1 MVVSDLHLGAGGP
14 PGTAGEHFFHD
25 AAFAAFVDHLLVS
38 GPPPVL
44 VALGDLFDLSGS
56 NPGPVPAGPGLEER
70 RTVRRLERAAGGHPA
85 VFDALRRLLA
95 GGGRLEVVAGNHDQE
110 ITRPGARAWLEHT
123 LGASARV
130 RVHPWI
136 LYRPGLLYAEHG
148 SQYHDINALVAV
160 ARRLDSDDQAER
172 PLAAAL
178 GAAHGGRHSL
188 GALRRAA
195 ALAAAGARL
204 STAAV
209 ARERAAYRAGV
220 LPPLAAA
227 VGLPAE
233 VLGALDRLSE
243 TTAPAIAR
251 RLATRMVMWPAGRAV
266 RRARPVV
273 RPGDRSAYLR
283 RVVPHLDAT
292 LAGAGCGVPFYVF
305 GHTHFAEVAQLPHGP
320 RYLNA
325 GTWSEPRPASLGPAG
340 TLTFVEITAGPPA
353 ARLRRWDA
361 VAERPVDL
369 DAVEPRFPTAG
380 GGGEERRPV
389 TFGTW

>member
-1 MVVSDLHLGAGGP
+1 VVVSDLHLGSGGS

-25 AAFAAFVDHLLVS
+25 GAFAAFVDHLLVT

-44 VALGDLFDLSGS
+44 VALGDLFDLSGIS
-56 NPGPVPAGPGLEER
+56 PGPLPAGPGLEER
-70 RTVRRLERAAGGHPA
+70 RTVRRLERVADGHPA
-85 VFDALRRLLA
+85 VFSALRRLLA
-95 GGGRLEVVAGNHDQE
+95 AGGRLEVVAGNHDQE
-110 ITRPGARAWLEHT
+110 ITRPAARVWLERT
-123 LGASARV
+123 LGGNGGV
-130 RVHPWI
+130 RVHPWV

-160 ARRLDSDDQAER
+160 ARPLAPDDQAER

-178 GAAHGGRHSL
+178 GAGPGRRRPL

-195 ALAAAGARL
+195 AVAAGGVRL
-204 STAAV
+204 STPGV

-220 LPPLAAA
+220 LPALAAA
-227 VGLPAE
+227 VGLPEA

-251 RLATRMVMWPAGRAV
+251 RLLARLVLWAAGRAL
-266 RRARPVV
+266 RRQGPVMRPS
-273 RPGDRSAYLR
+273 DRSAYLR
-283 RVVPHLDAT
+283 RVVPHVDAI
-292 LAGAGCGVPFYVF
+292 LAEAGCGVPFYVF
-305 GHTHFAEVAQLPHGP
+305 GHTHFAEEGQLPHGH

-340 TLTFVEITAGPPA
+340 TLTFVEITADPPV

-361 VAERPVDL
+361 AADRPVDL
-369 DAVEPRFPTAG
+369 GDVGPEWLPSVAD
-380 GGGEERRPV
+380 GEELRPV
-389 TFGTW
+389 SL